1 MKDDSMKNAF
11 IGAIITVALAVG
23 ASWMNLNKR
32 IDILEVQVQ
41 NDHDMLMRWNE
52 DMKEVKTNVNEI
64 RLRIIQLQDL
74 KADKDDAFSNIKK

>member
-41 NDHDMLMRWNE
+41 NNHDMLMRWNE

>member
-41 NDHDMLMRWNE
+41 NDHGMLMRWNE
-52 DMKEVKTNVNEI
+52 DMKEVKTNVNDI

>member
-1 MKDDSMKNAF
+1 MKDNSMKNAF

-41 NDHDMLMRWNE
+41 NDHDMLIRWNE
-52 DMKEVKTNVNEI
+52 DMKEVKTNVNDI

>member
-52 DMKEVKTNVNEI
+52 DMKEVKTNVNDI

>member
-41 NDHDMLMRWNE
+41 NDHGMLMRWNE

>member
-41 NDHDMLMRWNE
+41 NDHDMLIRWNE
-52 DMKEVKTNVNEI
+52 DMKEVKTNVNDI

-74 KADKDDAFSNIKK
+74 KEDKDDAFSNIKK

>member
-64 RLRIIQLQDL
+64 RLRVIQLQDL

>member
-41 NDHDMLMRWNE
+41 NDHDMLMRWDG
-52 DMKEVKTNVNEI
+52 DMKEVKTNVNDI

>member
-52 DMKEVKTNVNEI
+52 DMKEVKTNVNDI
-64 RLRIIQLQDL
+64 RLRIIRLQDL

>member
-11 IGAIITVALAVG
+11 IGAIVTVALAVG

-41 NDHDMLMRWNE
+41 NDHGMLMRWNE
-52 DMKEVKTNVNEI
+52 DMKEVKTNVNDI

>member
-52 DMKEVKTNVNEI
+52 DMKEVKTNVNDI

-74 KADKDDAFSNIKK
+74 KEDKDDAFSNIKK

>member
-11 IGAIITVALAVG
+11 IGAIITVALAIG

-41 NDHDMLMRWNE
+41 NDHGMLMRWNE
-52 DMKEVKTNVNEI
+52 DMKEVKTNVNDI